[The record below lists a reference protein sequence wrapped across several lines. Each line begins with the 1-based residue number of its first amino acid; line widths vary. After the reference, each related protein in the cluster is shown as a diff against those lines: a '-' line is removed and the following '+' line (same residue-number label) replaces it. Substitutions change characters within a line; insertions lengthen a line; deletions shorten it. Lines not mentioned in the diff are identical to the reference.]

1 MLDRHATLLSFVF
14 YLGGGVTG
22 CGGTDDIED
31 ARGVG
36 VGDSFVGGGNRP
48 GDLGFSRGSWKLRRA

>member
-1 MLDRHATLLSFVF
+1 M
-14 YLGGGVTG
+14 TG